1 MSKNWR
7 EFLRRP
13 QKKVLS
19 LVLCVAMMLSV
30 MVVGAGAAFSDQSK
44 IKNTEAVDMC
54 TALNIIGGYPDGTFK
69 PEGNITRAEV
79 TKMICVALNG
89 GKNPAVS
96 TNTTPTFSDV
106 RNNANAAWAE
116 GYIESCAAQGIVS
129 GVGGGKFAPNG
140 NVTGVQLAKMLLV
153 SLGYKSEN
161 EGFTGNAWATN
172 VNVRAAQKGLYK
184 GLESMDTNAALTRD
198 NAAQMVWNALQAYE
212 VEYKTNLVADKDGKL
227 STQITVQDK
236 VVGDN
241 NDKITLMYDKYDRAQ
256 EVDGRL
262 TGFTY
267 DSTKAEWTYTLSD
280 RDTGAKVG
288 EFTSKQ
294 DFTELYMQNVT
305 AVFNYENKKGSTK
318 VDTFYGMYADESV
331 VLASGFV
338 GDLDTVAGE
347 SKKVKLDGTEYKTE
361 STLGKVKAY
370 AFNKGQLTGLA
381 DLSALISEAGT
392 NAAYSIK
399 LIDLDNNAKVDL
411 AVIVPATVAKVTY
424 VGSARVTAGQS
435 YKFEDCNIYKDIAK
449 DDFAVIVKS
458 DYTAKDEDTLTKAD
472 TVKGEVSGL
481 KTGKIKVEGKWY
493 TLAENVKAPE
503 VGDTVQLA
511 VVGSYAYDVDTTVG
525 ASKDILL
532 ISANKKAEN
541 DLNKDFTIE
550 ARAYFPDGSDKKIT
564 IDKLSLDS
572 SKSADDIKTA
582 VEADALKNT
591 MFTYSKDKDGNY
603 ELRILGANNL
613 AGTDTY
619 LDSKATYDANADTI
633 GGKKIA
639 DNAVVFVIANDKIK
653 VKTGKAVKDWKTSTK
668 ATVKGALIDEVSNI
682 NYVTYAALVVD
693 GDQPNAA
700 GDLQYA
706 YLLADRYE
714 AKLDGD
720 KVTAY
725 DVWNGTKEVTLYQDK
740 SGQKVDT
747 FKEGTAIAYHEDG
760 NYITDVATLGAY
772 AITGFDGKS
781 EGDIDLIKA
790 NETSSTGYTLDKDCV
805 VIAMDDDAIKGAEG
819 SLASVSLAQKI
830 GSKSVPNAYI
840 AFDDGKV
847 IAIVYDINGQLYEY
861 AAETKDPTYTAT
873 LVNDIPGVTA
883 TLSEKTAISKS
894 DKVTLSVKVANAGE
908 DGTITVTVDGCKAD
922 KTTLNLEK
930 GKALNETVNLTNFTK
945 DATITLTYAKK

>member
-1 MSKNWR
+1 
-7 EFLRRP
+7 
-13 QKKVLS
+13 
-19 LVLCVAMMLSV
+19 

-347 SKKVKLDGTEYKTE
+347 SKKVKLDSTEYKTE
-361 STLGKVKAY
+361 STLGNVKAY
-370 AFNKGQLTGLA
+370 AFNQGQLTGLA
-381 DLSALISEAGT
+381 DLSALIKKAGA

-424 VGSARVTAGQS
+424 VGSARVTAGRS

-458 DYTAKDEDTLTKAD
+458 DYTAKNEDTLTKAD

-493 TLAENVKAPE
+493 TLAEEVKAPE

-532 ISANKKAEN
+532 ISKSDKADDNLSN
-541 DLNKDFTIE
+541 DYTIE
-550 ARAYFPDGSDKKIT
+550 ARAYFPDGTNKKI
-564 IDKLSLDS
+564 IVDKLEGKDLTQ
-572 SKSADDIKTA
+572 KS
-582 VEADALKNT
+582 VLNENT
-591 MFTYSKDKDGNY
+591 MYTYSKDKDGNY
-603 ELRILGANNL
+603 ELKEVGKSNL
-613 AGTDTY
+613 AGTDDFTTG
-619 LDSKATYDANADTI
+619 TYDAAKDSI
-633 GGKKIA
+633 DGKKIA
-639 DNAVVFVIANDKIK
+639 DNAIIFVVSTKDSEGKDKIEIK
-653 VKTGKAVKDWKTSTK
+653 VKTGKTVKDWKTSTK

-714 AKLDGD
+714 TKLDGD

-725 DVWNGTKEVTLYQDK
+725 DVWNGSKEVTLYEDK
-740 SGQKVDT
+740 SGQTVGS
-747 FKEGTAIAYHEDG
+747 FAEGTAIAYHEDG
-760 NYITDVATLGAY
+760 TYITDVASLKPY

-781 EGDIDLIKA
+781 EGDIDLIEADKTT
-790 NETSSTGYTLDKDCV
+790 NTGYTLDKDCV
-805 VIAMDDDAIKGAEG
+805 VIAMDDAAIKGAEG

-873 LVNDIPGVTA
+873 AKDVKVPSATVKVELNDDSGFKKGD
-883 TLSEKTAISKS
+883 TL
-894 DKVTLSVKVANAGE
+894 KVTVKKTDGKKFGAGTYGIKVTGATE
-908 DGTITVTVDGCKAD
+908 PATQKVEENTKDTLIFDVTVASSDIVI
-922 KTTLNLEK
+922 TE
-930 GKALNETVNLTNFTK
+930 VTK
-945 DATITLTYAKK
+945 N

>member
-1 MSKNWR
+1 
-7 EFLRRP
+7 
-13 QKKVLS
+13 
-19 LVLCVAMMLSV
+19 

-267 DSTKAEWTYTLSD
+267 DSTKAEWTYILSD

-347 SKKVKLDGTEYKTE
+347 SKKVKLDGIEYKTE

-370 AFNKGQLTGLA
+370 AFNQGQLTDLA
-381 DLSALISEAGT
+381 DLSALINKAGA

-481 KTGKIKVEGKWY
+481 KSGKIKVEGKWY
-493 TLAENVKAPE
+493 TLAEEVKAPE

-541 DLNKDFTIE
+541 DLNKDYTIE

-572 SKSADDIKTA
+572 SKSADDIKTE
-582 VEADALKNT
+582 VNADTLKNT

-668 ATVKGALIDEVSNI
+668 ATVKGALIDEVNNI
-682 NYVTYAALVVD
+682 NYVTYAALVVN

-714 AKLDGD
+714 TKLDGD

-725 DVWNGTKEVTLYQDK
+725 DVWNGTKEVTLYEDK
-740 SGQKVDT
+740 SNQDVGT

-760 NYITDVATLGAY
+760 NYINDVATLGAY

-790 NETSSTGYTLDKDCV
+790 NEATNTGYTLDKDCV
-805 VIAMDDDAIKGAEG
+805 VIAMDDAAIKGAEG

-847 IAIVYDINGQLYEY
+847 IAIVYDINGQLDEY

-873 LVNDIPGVTA
+873 LSYKIDGVVA
-883 TLSEKTAISKS
+883 KLSDTTAIGKS

>member
-1 MSKNWR
+1 MW
-7 EFLRRP
+7 RP

-30 MVVGAGAAFSDQSK
+30 MVVGAGAAFSDQSA

-54 TALNIIGGYPDGTFK
+54 TALNIIGGYPDGSFK

-79 TKMICVALNG
+79 TKMLCVALNG
-89 GKNPAVS
+89 GKEPAVS
-96 TNTTPTFSDV
+96 TNTKPTFSDV
-106 RNNANAAWAE
+106 RGTTAAWAE

-129 GVGGGKFAPNG
+129 GVGAGKFAPAG

-153 SLGYKSEN
+153 ALGYKSEN

-184 GLESMDTNAALTRD
+184 DLEKMDTNAALTRD

-227 STQITVQDK
+227 TTQITVQDK

-267 DSTKAEWTYTLSD
+267 DSTKTEWTYTLSD

-338 GDLDTVAGE
+338 GDLDAVAGE

-361 STLGKVKAY
+361 STLGNVKAY
-370 AFNKGQLTGLA
+370 AFNQGQLTGLA
-381 DLSALISEAGT
+381 DLSALINKAGA

-472 TVKGEVSGL
+472 TVKGEVSGV
-481 KTGKIKVEGKWY
+481 KSGKIKVEGKWY
-493 TLAENVKAPE
+493 TLATGVSAPE

-532 ISANKKAEN
+532 ISANKVAEN
-541 DLNKDFTIE
+541 DLNKDYTIE

-572 SKSADDIKTA
+572 SKSADDIKT
-582 VEADALKNT
+582 EIKADALKNT

-603 ELRILGANNL
+603 ELRILGAKNL

-619 LDSKATYDANADTI
+619 VDSEKANGSATYDATADTI

-639 DNAVVFVIANDKIK
+639 DNAVVFVVANDKIK
-653 VKTGKAVKDWKTSTK
+653 VQTGKAVKDWSTK
-668 ATVKGALIDEVSNI
+668 TTGVTVNGALIDEVNNI
-682 NYVTYAALVVD
+682 NYVTYAALVVN
-693 GDQPNAA
+693 GNQPNAA

-714 AKLDGD
+714 TKLDGD

-725 DVWNGTKEVTLYQDK
+725 DVWNGTKEVTLYEDK
-740 SGQKVDT
+740 SGQTVDS
-747 FKEGTAIAYHEDG
+747 FAEGTAIAYHEDG
-760 NYITDVATLGAY
+760 TYITDVASLKAY
-772 AITGFDGKS
+772 AVTGFDGKS
-781 EGDIDLIKA
+781 EGDIDLIEADK
-790 NETSSTGYTLDKDCV
+790 TTTTSTGYTLDKDCV
-805 VIAMDDDAIKGAEG
+805 VIAMDDAAIKGAEG

-830 GSKSVPNAYI
+830 GDKSVPNAYI
-840 AFDDGKV
+840 AFSDDKDV
-847 IAIVYDINGQLYEY
+847 TAIIYDINGQLDEY
-861 AAETKDPTYTAT
+861 ASDTKDPTYTAT

-894 DKVTLSVKVANAGE
+894 DKVTLSVKVAKAGE
-908 DGTITVTVDGCKAD
+908 DGTITVKADGCTASA
-922 KTTLNLEK
+922 TTL
-930 GKALNETVNLTNFTK
+930 ALKNGEALDQTVTLTNFTK
-945 DATITLTYAKK
+945 NATITLAYAAK

>member
-1 MSKNWR
+1 
-7 EFLRRP
+7 
-13 QKKVLS
+13 
-19 LVLCVAMMLSV
+19 

-116 GYIESCAAQGIVS
+116 GYIESCYAQGIVS

-161 EGFTGNAWATN
+161 EGFTGNSWATN

-227 STQITVQDK
+227 ATQITVQDK

-370 AFNKGQLTGLA
+370 AFNQGQLTDLA
-381 DLSALISEAGT
+381 DLSALINKAGA

-481 KTGKIKVEGKWY
+481 KSGKIKVEGKWY
-493 TLAENVKAPE
+493 TLAEEVKAPE

-668 ATVKGALIDEVSNI
+668 ATVKGALIDEVNNI

-693 GDQPNAA
+693 GNQPNAA

-714 AKLDGD
+714 TKLDGD

-725 DVWNGTKEVTLYQDK
+725 DVWNGSKEVTLYEDK
-740 SGQKVDT
+740 SGQSVGS
-747 FKEGTAIAYHEDG
+747 FAEGTAIAYHEDG
-760 NYITDVATLGAY
+760 NYITDVASLKAY

-781 EGDIDLIKA
+781 EGDIDLIEAGKTT
-790 NETSSTGYTLDKDCV
+790 NTGYTLDKDCV
-805 VIAMDDDAIKGAEG
+805 VIAMDDAAIKGAEG

-847 IAIVYDINGQLYEY
+847 IAIVYDINGQLDEY

-873 LVNDIPGVTA
+873 LSYKIDGVVA
-883 TLSEKTAISKS
+883 KLSDTTAIGKS

>member
-1 MSKNWR
+1 
-7 EFLRRP
+7 
-13 QKKVLS
+13 
-19 LVLCVAMMLSV
+19 MMLSV

-116 GYIESCAAQGIVS
+116 GYIESCYAQGIVS

-294 DFTELYMQNVT
+294 DFTELYMQNVN

-370 AFNKGQLTGLA
+370 AFNQGQLTDLT
-381 DLSALISEAGT
+381 DLSALIKKAGA

-472 TVKGEVSGL
+472 TVKGEVSGV
-481 KTGKIKVEGKWY
+481 KSGKIKVEGKWY
-493 TLAENVKAPE
+493 TLATGVSAPE

-532 ISANKKAEN
+532 ISANKAAEN
-541 DLNKDFTIE
+541 DLNKDYTIE

-564 IDKLSLDS
+564 IDKLSMDAA
-572 SKSADDIKTA
+572 KSADDIETA
-582 VEADALKNT
+582 IEANALQNK

-603 ELRILGANNL
+603 ELRILGAKNL

-619 LDSKATYDANADTI
+619 VDAEDANGSATYDATADTI

-668 ATVKGALIDEVSNI
+668 ATVNGALIDEVNNI
-682 NYVTYAALVVD
+682 NYVTYAALVVN
-693 GDQPNAA
+693 GNQPNAA

-714 AKLDGD
+714 TKLDGD

-725 DVWNGTKEVTLYQDK
+725 DVWNGSKEVTLYEDK
-740 SGQKVDT
+740 SNQDVGT

-760 NYITDVATLGAY
+760 NYINDVATLGAY

-781 EGDIDLIKA
+781 EGDIDLIEADKTT
-790 NETSSTGYTLDKDCV
+790 NTGYTLDKDCV
-805 VIAMDDDAIKGAEG
+805 VIAMDDAAIKGAEG

-847 IAIVYDINGQLYEY
+847 IAIVYDINGQLDEY

-873 LVNDIPGVTA
+873 LSYKIDGVVAKLSDTTDIG
-883 TLSEKTAISKS
+883 KS
-894 DKVTLSVKVANAGE
+894 DKVTLSVKVVNAGE

-922 KTTLNLEK
+922 KTTLNLKK
-930 GKALNETVNLTNFTK
+930 GNELDETVNLTNFTK

>member
-1 MSKNWR
+1 MRN
-7 EFLRRP
+7 L
-13 QKKVLS
+13 KKVLS

-116 GYIESCAAQGIVS
+116 GYIESCYAQGIVS

-370 AFNKGQLTGLA
+370 AFNQGQLTDLA
-381 DLSALISEAGT
+381 DLSALINKAGA

-472 TVKGEVSGL
+472 TVKGEVSGV
-481 KTGKIKVEGKWY
+481 KSGKIKVEGKWY
-493 TLAENVKAPE
+493 TLATGVSAPE

-532 ISANKKAEN
+532 ISANKAAEN
-541 DLNKDFTIE
+541 DLNKDYTIE

-564 IDKLSLDS
+564 IDKLSMDAA
-572 SKSADDIKTA
+572 KSADDIETA
-582 VEADALKNT
+582 IEANALQNK

-603 ELRILGANNL
+603 ELRILGAKNL

-619 LDSKATYDANADTI
+619 VDSTKANGSATYDATADTI

-639 DNAVVFVIANDKIK
+639 DNAVVFVVANDKIK
-653 VKTGKAVKDWKTSTK
+653 VQTGKAVKDWSTK
-668 ATVKGALIDEVSNI
+668 TTGVTVNGALIDEVNNI
-682 NYVTYAALVVD
+682 NYVTYAALVVA
-693 GDQPNAA
+693 GNQPNAA

-714 AKLDGD
+714 TKLDGD

-725 DVWNGTKEVTLYQDK
+725 DVWNGSKEVTLYEDK
-740 SGQKVDT
+740 SGQTVGS
-747 FKEGTAIAYHEDG
+747 FAEGTAIAYHEDG
-760 NYITDVATLGAY
+760 TYITDVASLKAY

-781 EGDIDLIKA
+781 EGDIDLIEAGKTTNA
-790 NETSSTGYTLDKDCV
+790 GYTLDKDCV
-805 VIAMDDDAIKGAEG
+805 VIAMDDAAIKGAEG

-847 IAIVYDINGQLYEY
+847 IAIVYDINGQLDEY

-873 LVNDIPGVTA
+873 AAGVKVPSDTVKVELNDNSGFKKGD
-883 TLSEKTAISKS
+883 TL
-894 DKVTLSVKVANAGE
+894 KVTVKKTDGKKFGAGTYGIKVTGATEPATQKVA
-908 DGTITVTVDGCKAD
+908 AD
-922 KTTLNLEK
+922 TT
-930 GKALNETVNLTNFTK
+930 
-945 DATITLTYAKK
+945 DTLTFNVIVASNNIVITEVTKN

>member
-1 MSKNWR
+1 
-7 EFLRRP
+7 
-13 QKKVLS
+13 
-19 LVLCVAMMLSV
+19 

-361 STLGKVKAY
+361 STLGNVKAY
-370 AFNKGQLTGLA
+370 AFNQGQLTGLA
-381 DLSALISEAGT
+381 DLSALITKADA

-481 KTGKIKVEGKWY
+481 KSGKIKVEGKWY
-493 TLAENVKAPE
+493 TLAEEVKAPE

-511 VVGSYAYDVDTTVG
+511 FVGSYAYDVDTTVG

-541 DLNKDFTIE
+541 DLNKDYTIE

-572 SKSADDIKTA
+572 SKSADDIKTE
-582 VEADALKNT
+582 VKADALKNT

-668 ATVKGALIDEVSNI
+668 ATVKGALIDEVNNI
-682 NYVTYAALVVD
+682 NYVTYAALVVN
-693 GDQPNAA
+693 GNQPNAA

-714 AKLDGD
+714 TKLDGD

-725 DVWNGTKEVTLYQDK
+725 DVWNGTKEVTLYEDK
-740 SGQKVDT
+740 SNQDVGT

-760 NYITDVATLGAY
+760 NYINDVATLGAY

-781 EGDIDLIKA
+781 EGDIDLIEASKTT
-790 NETSSTGYTLDKDCV
+790 NTGYTLDKDCV
-805 VIAMDDDAIKGAEG
+805 VIAMDDAAIKGAEG

-847 IAIVYDINGQLYEY
+847 IAIVYDINGQLDEY
-861 AAETKDPTYTAT
+861 AAETKEPTYTAT
-873 LVNDIPGVTA
+873 AKDVKVPSATVKVELNDDSGFKKGD
-883 TLSEKTAISKS
+883 TL
-894 DKVTLSVKVANAGE
+894 KVTVKKTDGKKFGAGTYGIKVTGATE
-908 DGTITVTVDGCKAD
+908 PATQKVEENTKDTLIFDVTVASSDIVI
-922 KTTLNLEK
+922 TE
-930 GKALNETVNLTNFTK
+930 VTK
-945 DATITLTYAKK
+945 N

>member
-1 MSKNWR
+1 M
-7 EFLRRP
+7 RRP

-44 IKNTEAVDMC
+44 IKNTEAVDAC
-54 TALNIIGGYPDGTFK
+54 TALNIIGGYPDGSFK

-347 SKKVKLDGTEYKTE
+347 STEYKTE
-361 STLGKVKAY
+361 STLGNVKAY
-370 AFNKGQLTGLA
+370 AFNQGQLTGLA
-381 DLSALISEAGT
+381 DLSALITKADA

-481 KTGKIKVEGKWY
+481 KSGKIKVEGKWY
-493 TLAENVKAPE
+493 TLAEEVKAPE

-541 DLNKDFTIE
+541 DLNKDYTIE

-572 SKSADDIKTA
+572 SKSADDIKTE
-582 VEADALKNT
+582 VKADALKNT

-668 ATVKGALIDEVSNI
+668 ATVKGALIDEVNNI
-682 NYVTYAALVVD
+682 NYVTYAALVVN
-693 GDQPNAA
+693 GNQPNAA

-714 AKLDGD
+714 TKLDGD

-725 DVWNGTKEVTLYQDK
+725 DVWNGTKEVTLYEDK
-740 SGQKVDT
+740 SNQDVGT

-760 NYITDVATLGAY
+760 NYINDVATLGAY

-781 EGDIDLIKA
+781 EGDIDLIEASKTT
-790 NETSSTGYTLDKDCV
+790 NTGYTLDKDCV
-805 VIAMDDDAIKGAEG
+805 VIAMDDAAIKGAEG

-847 IAIVYDINGQLYEY
+847 IAIVYDINGQLDEY

-894 DKVTLSVKVANAGE
+894 DKVTLSVKVAKAGE
-908 DGTITVTVDGCKAD
+908 DGTITVKADGCTASA
-922 KTTLNLEK
+922 TTLDLKNGE
-930 GKALNETVNLTNFTK
+930 ALNETVTLTNFTK
-945 DATITLTYAKK
+945 NATITLTYATK

>member
-1 MSKNWR
+1 
-7 EFLRRP
+7 
-13 QKKVLS
+13 
-19 LVLCVAMMLSV
+19 MMLSV

-116 GYIESCAAQGIVS
+116 GYIESCYAQGIVS

-370 AFNKGQLTGLA
+370 AFNQGQLTDLA
-381 DLSALISEAGT
+381 DLSALINKAGA

-493 TLAENVKAPE
+493 TLAEKVKAPE

-541 DLNKDFTIE
+541 DLNKDYTIE

-572 SKSADDIKTA
+572 SKSADDIKTE
-582 VEADALKNT
+582 VKADALENT

-668 ATVKGALIDEVSNI
+668 ATVKGALIDEVNNI
-682 NYVTYAALVVD
+682 NYVTYAALVVN
-693 GDQPNAA
+693 GNQPNAA

-714 AKLDGD
+714 TKLDGD

-725 DVWNGTKEVTLYQDK
+725 DVWNGTKEVTLYEDK
-740 SGQKVDT
+740 SNQDVGT

-760 NYITDVATLGAY
+760 NYINDVATLGAY

-781 EGDIDLIKA
+781 EGDIDLIEASKTT
-790 NETSSTGYTLDKDCV
+790 NTGYTLDKDCV
-805 VIAMDDDAIKGAEG
+805 VIAMDDAAIKGAEG

-847 IAIVYDINGQLYEY
+847 IAIVYDINGQLNEY

-873 LVNDIPGVTA
+873 LSYKIDGVDA
-883 TLSEKTAISKS
+883 KLSETTAISKS

>member
-1 MSKNWR
+1 
-7 EFLRRP
+7 
-13 QKKVLS
+13 
-19 LVLCVAMMLSV
+19 MMLSV

-184 GLESMDTNAALTRD
+184 GLEKMDTNAAITRD

-472 TVKGEVSGL
+472 TVKGEVSGV
-481 KTGKIKVEGKWY
+481 KSGKIKVEGKWY
-493 TLAENVKAPE
+493 TLATGVSAPE

-532 ISANKKAEN
+532 ISANKAAEN
-541 DLNKDFTIE
+541 DLNKDYTIE

-572 SKSADDIKTA
+572 SKSADDIKTE
-582 VEADALKNT
+582 VKADVLKNT

-668 ATVKGALIDEVSNI
+668 ATVKGALIDEVNNI
-682 NYVTYAALVVD
+682 NYVTYAALVVA
-693 GDQPNAA
+693 GNQPNAA

-714 AKLDGD
+714 TKLDGD

-725 DVWNGTKEVTLYQDK
+725 DVWNGSKEVTLYEDK
-740 SGQKVDT
+740 SGQSVGS
-747 FKEGTAIAYHEDG
+747 FAEGTAIAYHEDG
-760 NYITDVATLGAY
+760 NYITDVASLKAY

-781 EGDIDLIKA
+781 EGDIDLIEAGKTTNA
-790 NETSSTGYTLDKDCV
+790 GYTLDKDCV

-847 IAIVYDINGQLYEY
+847 IAIVYDINGQLDEY

-873 LVNDIPGVTA
+873 LSYKIDGVDA
-883 TLSEKTAISKS
+883 KLSETTAIGKS
-894 DKVTLSVKVANAGE
+894 DKVTLSVKVAMAGE

-922 KTTLNLEK
+922 ATTLNLEK

>member
-1 MSKNWR
+1 
-7 EFLRRP
+7 
-13 QKKVLS
+13 
-19 LVLCVAMMLSV
+19 MMLSV

-44 IKNTEAVDMC
+44 IKNTEAVDAC
-54 TALNIIGGYPDGTFK
+54 TALNIIGGYPDGSFK

-361 STLGKVKAY
+361 STLGNVKAY
-370 AFNKGQLTGLA
+370 AFNQGQLTGLA
-381 DLSALISEAGT
+381 DLSALITKADA

-481 KTGKIKVEGKWY
+481 KSGKIKVEGKWY
-493 TLAENVKAPE
+493 TLAKEVKAPE

-532 ISANKKAEN
+532 ISKFDEADDNLSN
-541 DLNKDFTIE
+541 DYTIE
-550 ARAYFPDGSDKKIT
+550 ARAYFPDGTNKKI
-564 IDKLSLDS
+564 IVDKLEGKDLTK
-572 SKSADDIKTA
+572 KS
-582 VEADALKNT
+582 VLKENT
-591 MFTYSKDKDGNY
+591 MYTYSKDKDGNY
-603 ELRILGANNL
+603 ELKEVGKSNL
-613 AGTDTY
+613 AGTDDFTTG
-619 LDSKATYDANADTI
+619 TYDAAKDSI
-633 GGKKIA
+633 DGKKIA
-639 DNAVVFVIANDKIK
+639 DNAIIFVVSTKDSEGKDKIEIK
-653 VKTGKAVKDWKTSTK
+653 AKTGKTVKDWKTSTK

-714 AKLDGD
+714 TKLDGD

-725 DVWNGTKEVTLYQDK
+725 DVWNGSKEVTLYEDK
-740 SGQKVDT
+740 SNQDVGT

-760 NYITDVATLGAY
+760 NYINDVATLGAY

-781 EGDIDLIKA
+781 EGDIDLIKDG
-790 NETSSTGYTLDKDCV
+790 ESSSTGYTLDKDCV
-805 VIAMDDDAIKGAEG
+805 VIAMDDAAIKGAEG

-847 IAIVYDINGQLYEY
+847 IAIVYDINGQLNEY
-861 AAETKDPTYTAT
+861 AAETKEPTYTAT
-873 LVNDIPGVTA
+873 AKDVKVPSATVKVELNDDSGFKKGD
-883 TLSEKTAISKS
+883 TL
-894 DKVTLSVKVANAGE
+894 KVTVKKTGGKKFGAGTYGIKVTGATE
-908 DGTITVTVDGCKAD
+908 PATQKVEENTKDTLIFDVTVASSDIVI
-922 KTTLNLEK
+922 TE
-930 GKALNETVNLTNFTK
+930 VTK
-945 DATITLTYAKK
+945 N

>member
-1 MSKNWR
+1 
-7 EFLRRP
+7 
-13 QKKVLS
+13 
-19 LVLCVAMMLSV
+19 

-106 RNNANAAWAE
+106 RNNTNAAWAE

-361 STLGKVKAY
+361 STLGNVKAY
-370 AFNKGQLTGLA
+370 AFNQGQLTGLA
-381 DLSALISEAGT
+381 DLSALITKADA

-481 KTGKIKVEGKWY
+481 KSGKIKVEGKWY
-493 TLAENVKAPE
+493 TLAEEVKAPE

-541 DLNKDFTIE
+541 DLNKDYTIE

-572 SKSADDIKTA
+572 SKSADDIKTE
-582 VEADALKNT
+582 VKADALKNT

-668 ATVKGALIDEVSNI
+668 ATVKGALIDEVNNI
-682 NYVTYAALVVD
+682 NYVTYAALVVN
-693 GDQPNAA
+693 GNQPNAA

-714 AKLDGD
+714 TKLDGD

-725 DVWNGTKEVTLYQDK
+725 DVWNGTKEVTLYEDK
-740 SGQKVDT
+740 SNQDVGT

-760 NYITDVATLGAY
+760 NYINDVATLGAY

-781 EGDIDLIKA
+781 EGDIDLIEASKTT
-790 NETSSTGYTLDKDCV
+790 NTGYTLDKDCV
-805 VIAMDDDAIKGAEG
+805 VIAMDDAAIKGAEG

-847 IAIVYDINGQLYEY
+847 IAIVYDINGQLDEY

-894 DKVTLSVKVANAGE
+894 DKVTLSVKVAKAGE
-908 DGTITVTVDGCKAD
+908 DGTITVKADGCTASA
-922 KTTLNLEK
+922 TTLDLKNGE
-930 GKALNETVNLTNFTK
+930 ALNETVTLTNFTK
-945 DATITLTYAKK
+945 NATITLTYATK

>member
-1 MSKNWR
+1 
-7 EFLRRP
+7 
-13 QKKVLS
+13 
-19 LVLCVAMMLSV
+19 MMLSV

-106 RNNANAAWAE
+106 RGNANAAWAE
-116 GYIESCAAQGIVS
+116 GYIESCYAQGIVS

-481 KTGKIKVEGKWY
+481 KSGKIKVEGKWY
-493 TLAENVKAPE
+493 TLAEEVKAPE

-541 DLNKDFTIE
+541 DLNKDYTIE

-572 SKSADDIKTA
+572 SKSADDIKTE
-582 VEADALKNT
+582 VKADALKNT

-668 ATVKGALIDEVSNI
+668 ATVKGALIDEVNNI
-682 NYVTYAALVVD
+682 NYVTYAALVVN

-714 AKLDGD
+714 TKLDGD

-725 DVWNGTKEVTLYQDK
+725 DVWNGTKEVTLYEDK
-740 SGQKVDT
+740 SNQDVGT

-760 NYITDVATLGAY
+760 NYINDVATLGAY

-781 EGDIDLIKA
+781 EGDIDLIEAGKTT
-790 NETSSTGYTLDKDCV
+790 NTGYTLDKDCV
-805 VIAMDDDAIKGAEG
+805 VIAMDDAAIKGAEG

-847 IAIVYDINGQLYEY
+847 IAIVYDINGQLDEY

-894 DKVTLSVKVANAGE
+894 DKVTLSVKVAKAGE
-908 DGTITVTVDGCKAD
+908 DGTITVKADGCTASA
-922 KTTLNLEK
+922 TTLDLKNGE
-930 GKALNETVNLTNFTK
+930 ALNETVTLTNFTK
-945 DATITLTYAKK
+945 NATITLTYATK

>member
-1 MSKNWR
+1 M
-7 EFLRRP
+7 RRP

-44 IKNTEAVDMC
+44 IKNTEAVDAC
-54 TALNIIGGYPDGTFK
+54 TALNIIGGYPDGSFK

-361 STLGKVKAY
+361 STLGNVKAY
-370 AFNKGQLTGLA
+370 AFNQGQLTGLA
-381 DLSALISEAGT
+381 DLSALITKADA

-481 KTGKIKVEGKWY
+481 KSGKIKVEGKWY
-493 TLAENVKAPE
+493 TLAEEVKAPE

-541 DLNKDFTIE
+541 DLNKDYTIE

-572 SKSADDIKTA
+572 SKSADDIKTE
-582 VEADALKNT
+582 VKADALKNM

-668 ATVKGALIDEVSNI
+668 ATVKGALIDEVNNI
-682 NYVTYAALVVD
+682 NYVTYAALVVN
-693 GDQPNAA
+693 GNQPNAA

-714 AKLDGD
+714 TKLDGD

-725 DVWNGTKEVTLYQDK
+725 DVWNGTKEVTLYEDK
-740 SGQKVDT
+740 SNQDVGT

-760 NYITDVATLGAY
+760 NYINDVATLGAY

-781 EGDIDLIKA
+781 EGDIDLIEASKTT
-790 NETSSTGYTLDKDCV
+790 NTGYTLDKDCV
-805 VIAMDDDAIKGAEG
+805 VIAMDDAAIKGAEG

-847 IAIVYDINGQLYEY
+847 IAIVYDINGQLDEY

-894 DKVTLSVKVANAGE
+894 DKVTLSVKVAKAGE
-908 DGTITVTVDGCKAD
+908 DGTITVKADGCTASA
-922 KTTLNLEK
+922 TTLDLKNGE
-930 GKALNETVNLTNFTK
+930 ALNETVTLTNFTK
-945 DATITLTYAKK
+945 NATITLTYATK

>member
-1 MSKNWR
+1 
-7 EFLRRP
+7 
-13 QKKVLS
+13 
-19 LVLCVAMMLSV
+19 MMLSV

-106 RNNANAAWAE
+106 RNNTNAAWAE

-361 STLGKVKAY
+361 STLGNVKAY
-370 AFNKGQLTGLA
+370 AFNQGQLTGLA
-381 DLSALISEAGT
+381 DLSALITKADA

-481 KTGKIKVEGKWY
+481 KSGKIKVEGKWY
-493 TLAENVKAPE
+493 TLAEEVKAPE

-541 DLNKDFTIE
+541 DLNKDYTIE

-572 SKSADDIKTA
+572 SKSADDIKTE
-582 VEADALKNT
+582 VKADALKNT

-668 ATVKGALIDEVSNI
+668 ATVKGALIDEVNNI
-682 NYVTYAALVVD
+682 NYVTYAALVVN
-693 GDQPNAA
+693 GNQPNAA

-714 AKLDGD
+714 TKLDGD

-725 DVWNGTKEVTLYQDK
+725 DVWNGTKEVTLYEDK
-740 SGQKVDT
+740 SNQDVGT

-760 NYITDVATLGAY
+760 NYINDVATLGAY

-781 EGDIDLIKA
+781 EGDIDLIEASKTT
-790 NETSSTGYTLDKDCV
+790 NTGYTLDKDCV
-805 VIAMDDDAIKGAEG
+805 VIAMDDAAIKGAEG

-847 IAIVYDINGQLYEY
+847 IAIVYDINGQLDEY

-894 DKVTLSVKVANAGE
+894 DKVTLSVKVAKAGE
-908 DGTITVTVDGCKAD
+908 DGTITVKADGCTASA
-922 KTTLNLEK
+922 TTLDLKNGE
-930 GKALNETVNLTNFTK
+930 ALNETVTLTNFTK
-945 DATITLTYAKK
+945 NATITLTYATK

>member
-1 MSKNWR
+1 
-7 EFLRRP
+7 
-13 QKKVLS
+13 
-19 LVLCVAMMLSV
+19 MMLSV

-54 TALNIIGGYPDGTFK
+54 TALNIISGYPDGSFK

-79 TKMICVALNG
+79 TKMLCVALNG
-89 GKNPAVS
+89 GKEPAVS
-96 TNTTPTFSDV
+96 TNTKPTFSDV
-106 RNNANAAWAE
+106 RGTTAAWAE

-129 GVGGGKFAPNG
+129 GVGAGKFAPAG

-153 SLGYKSEN
+153 ALGYKSEN

-184 GLESMDTNAALTRD
+184 DLEKMDTNAALTRD

-227 STQITVQDK
+227 TTQITVQDK

-361 STLGKVKAY
+361 STLGNVKAY
-370 AFNKGQLTGLA
+370 AFNQGQLTGLA
-381 DLSALISEAGT
+381 DLSALINKADA

-472 TVKGEVSGL
+472 TVKGEVSGV
-481 KTGKIKVEGKWY
+481 KSGKIKVEGKWY
-493 TLAENVKAPE
+493 TLATGVSAPE

-532 ISANKKAEN
+532 ISANKVAEN
-541 DLNKDFTIE
+541 DLNKDYTIE

-572 SKSADDIKTA
+572 SKSADDIKT
-582 VEADALKNT
+582 EIKADALKNT

-619 LDSKATYDANADTI
+619 LDSSAKYDATADTI

-639 DNAVVFVIANDKIK
+639 DNAVVFVVANDKIK
-653 VKTGKAVKDWKTSTK
+653 VQTGKAVKDWSTK
-668 ATVKGALIDEVSNI
+668 TTGVTVKGALIDEVSNI

-714 AKLDGD
+714 TKLDGD

-725 DVWNGTKEVTLYQDK
+725 DVWNGSKEVTLYEDK
-740 SGQKVDT
+740 SGQDVKT

-781 EGDIDLIKA
+781 EGDIDLIEAGKTT
-790 NETSSTGYTLDKDCV
+790 NTGYTLDKDCV
-805 VIAMDDDAIKGAEG
+805 VIAMDDAAIKGAEG

-840 AFDDGKV
+840 AFNDDKDV
-847 IAIVYDINGQLYEY
+847 TAIIYDINGQLDEY
-861 AAETKDPTYTAT
+861 ASDTKDPTYTAT

-894 DKVTLSVKVANAGE
+894 DKVTLSVKVAKAGE
-908 DGTITVTVDGCKAD
+908 DGTITVKADGCTASA
-922 KTTLNLEK
+922 TTL
-930 GKALNETVNLTNFTK
+930 ALKNGEALDQTVTLTNFTK
-945 DATITLTYAKK
+945 NATITLTYAAK

>member
-1 MSKNWR
+1 
-7 EFLRRP
+7 
-13 QKKVLS
+13 
-19 LVLCVAMMLSV
+19 MMLSV

-116 GYIESCAAQGIVS
+116 GYIESCYAQGIVS

-161 EGFTGNAWATN
+161 EGFTGNSWATN

-227 STQITVQDK
+227 ATQITVQDK

-472 TVKGEVSGL
+472 TVKGEVSGV
-481 KTGKIKVEGKWY
+481 KSGKIKVEGKWY
-493 TLAENVKAPE
+493 TLATGVSAPE

-532 ISANKKAEN
+532 ISANKAAEN
-541 DLNKDFTIE
+541 DLNKDYTIE

-564 IDKLSLDS
+564 IDKLSMDAA
-572 SKSADDIKTA
+572 KSADDIETA
-582 VEADALKNT
+582 IEANALQNK

-603 ELRILGANNL
+603 ELRILGAKNL

-619 LDSKATYDANADTI
+619 VDSTKENGSATYDATADTI

-668 ATVKGALIDEVSNI
+668 ATVKGALIDEVNNI
-682 NYVTYAALVVD
+682 NYVTYAALVVN
-693 GDQPNAA
+693 GNQPNAA

-714 AKLDGD
+714 TKLDGD

-725 DVWNGTKEVTLYQDK
+725 DVWNGTKEVTLYEDK
-740 SGQKVDT
+740 SGQSVGS
-747 FKEGTAIAYHEDG
+747 FAEGTAIAYHEDG
-760 NYITDVATLGAY
+760 NYITDVASLKAY

-781 EGDIDLIKA
+781 EGDIDLIEAGKTT
-790 NETSSTGYTLDKDCV
+790 NTGYTLDKDCA
-805 VIAMDDDAIKGAEG
+805 VIAMDDAAIKGAEG

-847 IAIVYDINGQLYEY
+847 IAIVYDINGQLDEY

-873 LVNDIPGVTA
+873 LSYKIDGVDA
-883 TLSEKTAISKS
+883 KLSDTTAIGKS

>member
-1 MSKNWR
+1 M
-7 EFLRRP
+7 RRR

-361 STLGKVKAY
+361 STLGNVKAY
-370 AFNKGQLTGLA
+370 AFNQGQLTGLA
-381 DLSALISEAGT
+381 DLSALITKADA

-481 KTGKIKVEGKWY
+481 KSGKIKVEGKWY
-493 TLAENVKAPE
+493 TLAEEVKAPE

-541 DLNKDFTIE
+541 DLNKDYTIE

-572 SKSADDIKTA
+572 SKSADDIKTE
-582 VEADALKNT
+582 VKADALKNT

-668 ATVKGALIDEVSNI
+668 ATVKGALIDEVNNI
-682 NYVTYAALVVD
+682 NYVTYAALVVN
-693 GDQPNAA
+693 GNQPNAA

-714 AKLDGD
+714 TKLDGD

-725 DVWNGTKEVTLYQDK
+725 DVWNGTKEVTLYEDK
-740 SGQKVDT
+740 SNQDVGT

-760 NYITDVATLGAY
+760 NYINDVATLGAY

-781 EGDIDLIKA
+781 EGDIDLIEASKTT
-790 NETSSTGYTLDKDCV
+790 NTGYTLDKDCV
-805 VIAMDDDAIKGAEG
+805 VIAMDDAAIKGAEG

-847 IAIVYDINGQLYEY
+847 IAIVYDINGQLDEY

-894 DKVTLSVKVANAGE
+894 DKVTLSVKVAKAGE
-908 DGTITVTVDGCKAD
+908 DGTITVKADGCTASA
-922 KTTLNLEK
+922 TTLDLKNGE
-930 GKALNETVNLTNFTK
+930 ALNETVTLTNFTK
-945 DATITLTYAKK
+945 NATITLTYATK

>member
-1 MSKNWR
+1 MN
-7 EFLRRP
+7 L
-13 QKKVLS
+13 KKVLS

-116 GYIESCAAQGIVS
+116 GYIESCYAQGIVS

-370 AFNKGQLTGLA
+370 AFNQGQLTDLA
-381 DLSALISEAGT
+381 DLSALINKAGA

-472 TVKGEVSGL
+472 TVKGEVSGV
-481 KTGKIKVEGKWY
+481 KSGKIKVEGKWY
-493 TLAENVKAPE
+493 TLATGVSAPE

-532 ISANKKAEN
+532 ISANKAAEN
-541 DLNKDFTIE
+541 DLNKDYTIE

-564 IDKLSLDS
+564 IDKLSMDAA
-572 SKSADDIKTA
+572 KSADDIETA
-582 VEADALKNT
+582 IEANALQNK

-668 ATVKGALIDEVSNI
+668 ATVKGALIDEVNNI
-682 NYVTYAALVVD
+682 NYVTYAALVVN
-693 GDQPNAA
+693 GNQPNAA

-714 AKLDGD
+714 TKLDGD

-725 DVWNGTKEVTLYQDK
+725 DVWNGSKEVTLYEDK
-740 SGQKVDT
+740 SGQSVGS
-747 FKEGTAIAYHEDG
+747 FAEGTAIAYHEDG
-760 NYITDVATLGAY
+760 NYITDVASLKAY

-781 EGDIDLIKA
+781 EGDIDLIEAGKTT
-790 NETSSTGYTLDKDCV
+790 NTGYTLDKDCV
-805 VIAMDDDAIKGAEG
+805 VIAMDDAAIKGAEG

-847 IAIVYDINGQLYEY
+847 IAIVYDINGQLNEY

-873 LVNDIPGVTA
+873 LSYKIDGVDA
-883 TLSEKTAISKS
+883 KLSDTTAIGKS

>member
-1 MSKNWR
+1 
-7 EFLRRP
+7 
-13 QKKVLS
+13 
-19 LVLCVAMMLSV
+19 

-54 TALNIIGGYPDGTFK
+54 TALNIIGGYPDGSFK

-116 GYIESCAAQGIVS
+116 GYIESCYAQGIVS

-338 GDLDTVAGE
+338 GDLGTVAGE

-361 STLGKVKAY
+361 STLGNVKAY
-370 AFNKGQLTGLA
+370 AFNQGKLTGLA
-381 DLSALISEAGT
+381 DLSALITKADA

-472 TVKGEVSGL
+472 TVKGEVSGV
-481 KTGKIKVEGKWY
+481 KSGKIKVEGKWY
-493 TLAENVKAPE
+493 TLATGVSAPE

-541 DLNKDFTIE
+541 DLNKDYTIE

-572 SKSADDIKTA
+572 SKSADDIKTE
-582 VEADALKNT
+582 VKADALKNT

-668 ATVKGALIDEVSNI
+668 ATVKGALIDEVNNI
-682 NYVTYAALVVD
+682 NYVTYAALVVN

-714 AKLDGD
+714 TKLDGD

-725 DVWNGTKEVTLYQDK
+725 DVWNGSKEVTLYEDK
-740 SGQKVDT
+740 SGQSVGS
-747 FKEGTAIAYHEDG
+747 FAEGTAIAYHEDG
-760 NYITDVATLGAY
+760 NYITDVASLKAY

-781 EGDIDLIKA
+781 EGDIDLIEAGKTT
-790 NETSSTGYTLDKDCV
+790 NTGYTLDKDCV
-805 VIAMDDDAIKGAEG
+805 VIAMDDAAIKGAEG

-847 IAIVYDINGQLYEY
+847 IAIVYDINGQLDEY

-873 LVNDIPGVTA
+873 LSYKIDGVVA
-883 TLSEKTAISKS
+883 KLSDTTAIGKS
-894 DKVTLSVKVANAGE
+894 DKVTLSVKVAKAGE
-908 DGTITVTVDGCKAD
+908 DGTITVTVNGCKAD